1 MADENTKRISK
12 VVLRVNDEE
21 DVDAI
26 IAVPFEEVFYL
37 EDASNEDA
45 KESLIDFLTWKE
57 L

>member
-1 MADENTKRISK
+1 MGDENTKRISK

>member
-1 MADENTKRISK
+1 MGDENTKRISK

-37 EDASNEDA
+37 KDASNEDA